1 MNLSKLIISITF
13 LICLASCGGGSG
25 SSTSPNSG
33 GGSSQGGSGTS
44 ADFSGVVID
53 GYIQGATVCLDFNS
67 NLKCDTDE
75 PSSVSREG
83 GAYSI
88 TYSGNVPAGTQIL
101 AVVTTDATDEDTGP
115 VQSAY
120 NLLAPSN
127 AAQVITP
134 FTTLVSDEILSSG
147 KTLSSTEAEA
157 AVKNSLGIDETT
169 SLIAYDFIEN
179 EDEDLKNAAT
189 AIVTALASSTESMN
203 EAASDSLT
211 DTERAYAAIKVSKA
225 LLGSIVSNGD
235 TLLDADAIKT
245 QVETVV
251 TGSINNIIAGAK
263 SGTGSVVNLEEALTS
278 GELVI
283 VYSGEEYIDQK
294 WVEGLVIEPLSFDG
308 NVIANAGGQI
318 ELWEIIKLGIL
329 PYDTLPQAWVPFTET
344 ENDYVISDQGWVRE
358 IDLESSGLI
367 LDENCATFYN
377 NSEAVEELCFIQKDV
392 SGKTIK
398 DVIPDICLDGGSVIP
413 GCDREA
419 KLPSGSHVY
428 DYTKSVPENELGG
441 FYEMYGTTGD
451 WTGYV
456 DQDLVQS
463 LENFISSHTDNKIS
477 WIGEG
482 CNTAFRVASYSTA
495 TKQGFMEYADAGDN
509 GCRGNPTLG
518 EWESRPFEVIEFGT
532 TKVLKALSSN
542 VYKANNPGEE
552 PYHIFSKVPNDNGV
566 EGIFSG
572 SFTPQNTRISLP
584 FNGSLEYGVFASR
597 TFVDFVL
604 EISQLPEFPYEA
616 VLSQGNK

>member
-25 SSTSPNSG
+25 SSTSTNSG

-88 TYSGNVPAGTQIL
+88 SYSGNVPAGTQIL

-120 NLLAPSN
+120 NLLAPSD
-127 AAQVITP
+127 AAQVVTP

-263 SGTGSVVNLEEALTS
+263 SGSGSVVNLEEALTS

-283 VYSGEEYIDQK
+283 VYSGEEYIDQE
-294 WVEGLVIEPLSFDG
+294 WVEGLVIEPISFDG
-308 NVIANAGGQI
+308 IDGAGGQI
-318 ELWEIIKLGIL
+318 EFEEIIELGIL

-377 NSEAVEELCFIQKDV
+377 NSEAVEEYCFIQKDV
-392 SGKTIK
+392 SGKSIK
-398 DVIPDICLDGGSVIP
+398 DVMPDICLDGGSVIP
-413 GCDREA
+413 DVIR
-419 KLPSGSHVY
+419 KL
-428 DYTKSVPENELGG
+428 NFL
-441 FYEMYGTTGD
+441 
-451 WTGYV
+451 
-456 DQDLVQS
+456 QDLTYMITPS
-463 LENFISSHTDNKIS
+463 LF
-477 WIGEG
+477 
-482 CNTAFRVASYSTA
+482 
-495 TKQGFMEYADAGDN
+495 
-509 GCRGNPTLG
+509 
-518 EWESRPFEVIEFGT
+518 
-532 TKVLKALSSN
+532 LKTN
-542 VYKANNPGEE
+542 
-552 PYHIFSKVPNDNGV
+552 
-566 EGIFSG
+566 
-572 SFTPQNTRISLP
+572 
-584 FNGSLEYGVFASR
+584 
-597 TFVDFVL
+597 
-604 EISQLPEFPYEA
+604 
-616 VLSQGNK
+616 